1 MIILKIRFSL
11 EMPCLHSRKCGK
23 MIYFDIVCLW
33 GVQGKRA
40 TLDSWPAA
48 WNGAAQ
54 WSFYDGMVTN
64 GCRWNHTVIYHLGSL
79 DMSRPRLFE
88 LNFAYFKTARHEL
101 SWSHLRAA
109 CVSLAFLEVSSKGMN
124 LGFAIG
130 FPASL
135 GTPPLQRKVQHGTC
149 MWWHVYISGP
159 LVHYLCLRVF
169 LQVWVTGCGSFT
181 ESHRLKVQHI
191 MQCCSRV

>member
-1 MIILKIRFSL
+1 MS
-11 EMPCLHSRKCGK
+11 CLHSRKCGK
-23 MIYFDIVCLW
+23 IIWYCLPLGGPRQTCYIRLLTCRLKW
-33 GVQGKRA
+33 SGAVEFLWRNGYKR
-40 TLDSWPAA
+40 LPVRW
-48 WNGAAQ
+48 
-54 WSFYDGMVTN
+54 
-64 GCRWNHTVIYHLGSL
+64 WNHTVIYHLGSL

-159 LVHYLCLRVF
+159 LIHYLCLRVF
-169 LQVWVTGCGSFT
+169 LQVWVNGCGSFT

-191 MQCCSRV
+191 MQCL